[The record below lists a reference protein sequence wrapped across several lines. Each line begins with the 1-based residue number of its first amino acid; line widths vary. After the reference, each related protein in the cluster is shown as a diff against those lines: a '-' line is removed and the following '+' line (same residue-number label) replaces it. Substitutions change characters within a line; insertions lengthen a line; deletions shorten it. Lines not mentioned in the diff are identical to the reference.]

1 MSNAEK
7 ILYLLK
13 RSPMTRLELES
24 KAGLTDNGVY
34 HAIKRLRQKGV
45 KVYPIQTTKTKIVYE
60 IAT

>member
-1 MSNAEK
+1 M
-7 ILYLLK
+7 I
-13 RSPMTRLELES
+13 RLELES